1 MNQERL
7 SNVVARLN
15 DGAMTIVFKD
25 SDCDSLVVKEVRDR
39 SAFVQFHKI
48 LNDIWMGVGVM
59 NRGGRGKLSVPPL
72 GHRGEGSPD
81 PVSGSGKRKAQLNL
95 SKR

>member
-1 MNQERL
+1 
-7 SNVVARLN
+7 
-15 DGAMTIVFKD
+15 MTIVFKD

-39 SAFVQFHKI
+39 SAFLQFHKI

-59 NRGGRGKLSVPPL
+59 NRGGRGKLPPL

-81 PVSGSGKRKAQLNL
+81 PVSGSGKRKIGRA
-95 SKR
+95 SCRVRV

>member
-39 SAFVQFHKI
+39 AAFIQFHKI
-48 LNDIWMGVGVM
+48 LHDIWMGVGAV
-59 NRGGRGKLSVPPL
+59 NQGGRGKLSVLPS
-72 GHRGEGSPD
+72 GQKGEGSPGV
-81 PVSGSGKRKAQLNL
+81 VSGSGKRKPQLNL